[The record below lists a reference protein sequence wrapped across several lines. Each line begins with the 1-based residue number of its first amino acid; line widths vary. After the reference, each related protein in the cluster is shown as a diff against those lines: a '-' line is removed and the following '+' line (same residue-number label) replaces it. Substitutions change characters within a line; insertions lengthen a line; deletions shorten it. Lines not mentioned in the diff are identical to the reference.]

1 MDTMNEYRGQRSFGE
16 LISDLFAEMTT
27 LMRNEAELARTE
39 ISDNVAS
46 IGRGVGM
53 VVGGAVLLIPALVI
67 LLEAA
72 VSGLAVGA
80 GLPPYWSALIIG
92 AIVLVIGAI
101 LLMSG
106 INRMKTNHVVPRRT
120 LHQLRQDVST
130 AREQVSQNHE
140 PRRAA

>member
-1 MDTMNEYRGQRSFGE
+1 MDTMNEYRGQRSFGD
-16 LISDLFAEMTT
+16 LISDLFAEMST

-53 VVGGAVLLIPALVI
+53 LVGGAVLLIPALVI

-92 AIVLVIGAI
+92 GIVLIIGAV
-101 LLMSG
+101 LLISG
-106 INRMKTNHVVPRRT
+106 INRMKMKHVVPRRT